1 MVFAFALVKFENL
14 RLYLEQQQL
23 EIQIHFNQNIM
34 TLQERKKEL
43 IRKIESMSDEQ
54 IKALYKTVSE
64 LLEKENQD
72 KNYIENSEFEELLKQ
87 DLEQY
92 KEVWKELA

>member
-1 MVFAFALVKFENL
+1 MVFAFALVKVENL
-14 RLYLEQQQL
+14 RLYLEQQKL

>member
-1 MVFAFALVKFENL
+1 MVFAFALGKLENL
-14 RLYLEQQQL
+14 RLYLEQQKL

>member
-1 MVFAFALVKFENL
+1 
-14 RLYLEQQQL
+14 
-23 EIQIHFNQNIM
+23 M
-34 TLQERKKEL
+34 TLQKRKKEL
-43 IRKIESMSDEQ
+43 IKKIENMSDEQ
-54 IKALYKTVSE
+54 INALYKTVSE

-72 KNYIENSEFEELLKQ
+72 KNHIENTDFEQLLQQ

>member
-1 MVFAFALVKFENL
+1 
-14 RLYLEQQQL
+14 
-23 EIQIHFNQNIM
+23 M

-54 IKALYKTVSE
+54 INALYKTVSE

-72 KNYIENSEFEELLKQ
+72 KKHIENSEFERLLKQ